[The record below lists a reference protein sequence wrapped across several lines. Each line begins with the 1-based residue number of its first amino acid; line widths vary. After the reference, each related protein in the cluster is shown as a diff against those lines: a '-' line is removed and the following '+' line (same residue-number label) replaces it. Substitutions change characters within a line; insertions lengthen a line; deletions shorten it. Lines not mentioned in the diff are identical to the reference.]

1 MEKVKMISETNIQ
14 MKATAMF
21 ASFWENR
28 RQKQE
33 FVRAK
38 QIAQIHVHKK
48 N

>member
-1 MEKVKMISETNIQ
+1 MEEVKMTSKISIQ